1 MEKTESC
8 GCVLPHSTELYG
20 KEMATRDAYGI
31 TLVDLGEKD
40 SRVVVLDADLSC
52 STKTSKF
59 AKSFPERFFNIGIS
73 EQDMIGTAAGL
84 ALAGM
89 IPFASTF
96 AIFATGRAWEQ
107 IRQTVCYSNANVKIV
122 ATHGGITVGEDGA
135 THQALEDIALMR
147 VIPDMTVIVP
157 ADAYETSQSIYFA
170 ANYYGPVYIRLG
182 RAKVP
187 PVMPENYKFQLGKAH
202 IFNLGKDVNII
213 ANGLMVSEALKA
225 AEILNKE
232 GISTGVTNFSTV
244 KPLDEEALLKIAKSS
259 RLILT
264 AEEHSIIGGLGS
276 AVSEFIAENYPVTV
290 KRIGIRDSFGCSGP
304 WKELLKFYG
313 LTSENIINTA
323 KKYLKE

>member
-1 MEKTESC
+1 
-8 GCVLPHSTELYG
+8 
-20 KEMATRDAYGI
+20 
-31 TLVDLGEKD
+31 
-40 SRVVVLDADLSC
+40 
-52 STKTSKF
+52 
-59 AKSFPERFFNIGIS
+59 
-73 EQDMIGTAAGL
+73 
-84 ALAGM
+84 
-89 IPFASTF
+89 
-96 AIFATGRAWEQ
+96 
-107 IRQTVCYSNANVKIV
+107 
-122 ATHGGITVGEDGA
+122 
-135 THQALEDIALMR
+135 
-147 VIPDMTVIVP
+147 
-157 ADAYETSQSIYFA
+157 
-170 ANYYGPVYIRLG
+170 
-182 RAKVP
+182 
-187 PVMPENYKFQLGKAH
+187 
-202 IFNLGKDVNII
+202 VNII

-232 GISTGVTNFSTV
+232 GISTGVANFSTV

>member
-1 MEKTESC
+1 MGKTESC
-8 GCVLPHSTELYG
+8 RCVLPNSTELYG

-31 TLVDLGEKD
+31 TLVDLGKKD

-52 STKTSKF
+52 STKTAKF
-59 AKSFPERFFNIGIS
+59 AKSFPERFFNMGIS

-84 ALAGM
+84 AFAGM

-135 THQALEDIALMR
+135 THQALEDVALMR
-147 VIPDMTVIVP
+147 VIPEMTVIVP

-187 PVMPENYKFQLGKAH
+187 SVMPENYKFQLGKAH

-232 GISTGVTNFSTV
+232 GISTGVANFATV